1 MPAAALAL
9 ALAGCAVPPPA
20 PEPPLPYPPAAA
32 ERVLRLALDEWREWG
47 GVVREAWAPQPPGNP
62 EAEPANFPRVLAYWR
77 AVEEDEGAI
86 RGNRPRYRAVLA
98 GAPGDGTALW
108 SEPAWSAAFI
118 SWVFR
123 TAGVDAREFPPNATH
138 SLYLDGLIADAGT
151 FPATAPFLP
160 HAPEEYAPAPG
171 DLVCLDRGR
180 QPLRHWTERLAETG
194 RPRPMH
200 CDIVVRTARDI
211 VVRTARDIVVRTARD
226 DGVRTT
232 RDDGTGTA
240 PGLVEAVGGN
250 VADTVAL
257 TRYPVGPDGR
267 LLPSPTGR
275 LPVVLVMESRLGRL
289 PPWSPR

>member
-1 MPAAALAL
+1 VRLRALLLGL
-9 ALAGCAVPPPA
+9 ALAGCAVPPP
-20 PEPPLPYPPAAA
+20 PTEPPLPYPPAAA
-32 ERVLRLALDEWREWG
+32 DRVLRLAAAEWRDWG
-47 GVVREAWAPQPPGNP
+47 GTVREAWAPPGPDSP
-62 EAEPANFPRVLAYWR
+62 EAEAANFPRVLAYWR

-86 RGNRPRYRAVLA
+86 RGNRPRYRALLA
-98 GAPGDGTALW
+98 GVPGDGAVLW

-123 TAGVDAREFPPNATH
+123 AAGVDAREFPPNATH
-138 SLYLDGLIADAGT
+138 SLYLDGLIADARA

-180 QPLRHWTERLAETG
+180 QPLRHWTERLSETG

-200 CDIVVRTARDI
+200 CDIVLGI
-211 VVRTARDIVVRTARD
+211 
-226 DGVRTT
+226 
-232 RDDGTGTA
+232 GT
-240 PGLVEAVGGN
+240 GLVEAVGGN

-257 TRYPVGPDGR
+257 TRYPAGPDGR
-267 LLPSPTGR
+267 LIPSPTGR